1 MNSYSRETINFTIMK
16 NQKTHALIASLFGA
30 TAIAIGAFGAHGL
43 KQKYEAGL
51 ITLNQLNAF
60 DTGARYQIYHS
71 IALLLLITLSNK
83 LSAKYYAYAF
93 LSFCLGILFF
103 SGSLYLLS
111 TKDLLHMSWLGF
123 LGPITPIGGLLFM
136 LGWIFI
142 GLGFKREN

>member
-1 MNSYSRETINFTIMK
+1 MK
-16 NQKTHALIASLFGA
+16 KQKTHALVASIFGA

-43 KQKYEAGL
+43 KQKYDNGL

-71 IALLLLITLSNK
+71 IALLLLIALSHK
-83 LSAKYYAYAF
+83 LNTKYYAYAF

-111 TKDLLHMSWLGF
+111 TKDLLHMSWLSF

-142 GLGFKREN
+142 GLGFKKEN

>member
-1 MNSYSRETINFTIMK
+1 MK
-16 NQKTHALIASLFGA
+16 KQKTHALIVSIFGA
-30 TAIAIGAFGAHGL
+30 SAIGIGAFGAHGL

-71 IALLLLITLSNK
+71 IALLLLIALSNR
-83 LSAKYYAYAF
+83 LVNKYYTYAF
-93 LSFCLGILFF
+93 LSFVFGILFF

-111 TKDLLHMSWLGF
+111 TKDLLHLSWLSF

-136 LGWIFI
+136 LGWLFI
-142 GLGFKREN
+142 GLGFKKEN